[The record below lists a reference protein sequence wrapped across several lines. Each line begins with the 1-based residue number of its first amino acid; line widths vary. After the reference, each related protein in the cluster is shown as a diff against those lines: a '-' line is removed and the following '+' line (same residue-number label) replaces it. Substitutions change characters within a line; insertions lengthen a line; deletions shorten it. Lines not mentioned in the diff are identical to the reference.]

1 MNSGHK
7 DPVTRAAA
15 LILKKGQQAIPYFFE
30 KTRKLVV
37 SSKRNQE
44 LKTSREELEEKDK
57 GYFGLLSFEKA
68 VFNAEN
74 IMKSASDVLMLSE
87 KRQSMARLKTD
98 LAKCR
103 WY

>member
-1 MNSGHK
+1 M
-7 DPVTRAAA
+7 
-15 LILKKGQQAIPYFFE
+15 
-30 KTRKLVV
+30 
-37 SSKRNQE
+37 
-44 LKTSREELEEKDK
+44 EEKDK
-57 GYFGLLSFEKA
+57 GYFWFIFFFKA